1 MKLATVRDAGGSHV
15 AVLAVAADGPV
26 WVAVADAAP
35 ALLASDGCPD
45 SLAGL
50 LQRDGPGLETARRV
64 AEAVREATLPKG
76 VRRWRAGEARFA
88 PPVPD
93 PGALVDFFA
102 FEEHVRGA
110 RARRGLTV
118 PPEWFKYPVYYRS
131 NHRSLLGDGEDA
143 WFPAGETM
151 MDYELELAAILGAPL
166 SSPRP
171 GEAEAAIAG
180 YCLLNDWSARAI
192 QREVMAVGLGPSKG
206 KDFATSLGP
215 WLVTPDEVGD
225 LAAVELCARVNGE
238 EWSRG
243 TLRPMRWS
251 WGELLA
257 FAGDGVSFEPGDVF
271 GSGTLGG
278 GCGLELGK
286 FLAPGDR
293 VELDGGALFGTLAG
307 TVRQREA

>member
-1 MKLATVRDAGGSHV
+1 MRVATVRDGDGSH
-15 AVLAVAADGPV
+15 ASVLAATADGRA
-26 WVAVADAAP
+26 WVAVADAA
-35 ALLASDGCPD
+35 AELLGDGSCPD

-50 LQRDGPGLETARRV
+50 LRRDGPGLATARRV
-64 AEAVREATLPKG
+64 AEAAQEAPLPGG
-76 VRRWRAGEARFA
+76 VRRWRMGGARFA
-88 PPVPD
+88 PPVA

-110 RARRGLTV
+110 RARRGLPV
-118 PPEWFKYPVYYRS
+118 PPEWYKQPVYYRS
-131 NHRSLLGDGEDA
+131 NQRSLLGDGDEA
-143 WFPAGETM
+143 WFPAGESM
-151 MDYELELAAILGAPL
+151 MDYELELAAVLGAPL

-171 GEAEAAIAG
+171 REAEAAITG

-215 WLVTPDEVGD
+215 WIVTPDEVGD
-225 LAAVELCARVNGE
+225 LGAVELCARVNGE

-243 TLRPMRWS
+243 TLRPMHWG

-257 FAGDGVSFEPGDVF
+257 FAGEGVSFEPGDVF

-278 GCGLELGK
+278 GCGLELGR
-286 FLAPGDR
+286 FLAPGDT
-293 VELDGGALFGTLAG
+293 VELDGGALFGTLSG